1 MVASNKRP
9 RLQLIKEG
17 NPGKRAQRDLKRGLV
32 AKAETPVEP
41 RWGDVLP
48 SVAGDKDQQVR
59 VKRLRAWASEAW
71 AEVVPG
77 LDAAGLLARADRQI
91 LIDHCVAW
99 AMVRECYREIA
110 QLGVLAHTQAGLVRN
125 PAVTVLA
132 QQRERMKHTT
142 QHLGLS
148 PLARDALKGG
158 EGQDDDE
165 FGDVFD

>member
-1 MVASNKRP
+1 M
-9 RLQLIKEG
+9 QLIREG
-17 NPGKRAQRDLKRGLV
+17 NPGKRAKRDLVRGLV
-32 AKAETPVEP
+32 ARAETPVEP

-48 SVAGDKDQQVR
+48 SVPGDQKQQAR
-59 VKRLRAWASEAW
+59 VKRLRGWAAEAW

-99 AMVRECYREIA
+99 AMARESYREIA
-110 QLGVLAHTQAGLVRN
+110 HLGVIAKTSSGLVRN

-132 QQRERMKHTT
+132 QQRDRLKHTT

>member
-1 MVASNKRP
+1 MPAKKP
-9 RLQLIKEG
+9 RLQVVREG
-17 NPGKRAQRDLKRGLV
+17 NPGRIAKKNLRPGLIARV
-32 AKAETPVEP
+32 ETPPEP

-48 SVAGDKDQQVR
+48 SVAGDKAQQAE
-59 VKRLRAWASEAW
+59 VKRLRGWASEAW
-71 AEVVPG
+71 AEVVPQ

-99 AMVRECYREIA
+99 AMARECYRQIA
-110 QLGVLAHTQAGLVRN
+110 LLGVIVVQERGPAKN
-125 PAVTVLA
+125 PAFTVLA